1 MAKEKAVK
9 LLNWIVYVYILT
21 YILPTGKIGP
31 LSIQIICVCLFMLI
45 GILLLVDRR
54 KIKSIIIES
63 KLEIIVF
70 GTGIIWCLISYVKG
84 SSYSVKF
91 ASILFVSVIVLLIM
105 YYVVRGRRR

>member
-31 LSIQIICVCLFMLI
+31 LPIQKICVCLFMLV
-45 GILLLVDRR
+45 GVLLLLNRR

-70 GTGIIWCLISYVKG
+70 GTGIIWCLIIYVKG
-84 SSYSVKF
+84 S
-91 ASILFVSVIVLLIM
+91 
-105 YYVVRGRRR
+105 

>member
-31 LSIQIICVCLFMLI
+31 LPIQKICVCLFMLI
-45 GILLLVDRR
+45 GILLLLDRR

-70 GTGIIWCLISYVKG
+70 GHRNHLVSHKLCERILIQCEICKYF
-84 SSYSVKF
+84 Y
-91 ASILFVSVIVLLIM
+91 LF
-105 YYVVRGRRR
+105 R